1 MKKNRL
7 IGLTTVAL
15 ALALLLSLS
24 GSGWAAT
31 KNLLTGKIWTRMTQD
46 EKVAY
51 LWGGGDVVD
60 VERRLMEDFPQLKV
74 ENFSFKVREGFPS
87 TVTNNEVARAVDKWY
102 RDNPDKLNVTV
113 IRVIWDTMIKPH
125 LKTGIAGRS
134 LKDQ

>member
-60 VERRLMEDFPQLKV
+60 VERYLMKEYPELKV
-74 ENFSFKVREGFPS
+74 ENFSYKVRQGVS
-87 TVTNNEVARAVDKWY
+87 NDLTNNDAAAAVDKWY
-102 RDNPDKLNVTV
+102 KANPDKLDVAVMT
-113 IRVIWDTMIKPH
+113 VIWDTLIKPN
-125 LKTGIAGRS
+125 LKTGIAGRPLS
-134 LKDQ
+134 EQ